1 MEENKRKVKM
11 ATQFTEAEN
20 PHWRKTFFPI
30 WIGQAL
36 SLIGSRMVG
45 FALIWYI
52 TESTGSA
59 IVLTTL
65 ALVGHL
71 PEMVLG
77 PFAGALVDRW
87 NRQKVMII
95 ADGAIAFLTLV
106 IALLFALDL
115 IQLWHIYVL
124 MFGRS
129 IGGAFHYTAMGASTS
144 LMVPKER
151 FTKIQGINQLLQ
163 GFLAIVAAPLGALA
177 IELMEI
183 GNIMFIDVISAAIAI
198 APLFFVVI
206 PQPEVVTTEEQR
218 ANPVKTMFS
227 DVGEGFRYLVKWKGL
242 FYVMLLATGINAII
256 NPAFTLLPLLVSDTF
271 GLGAGALATIQTTLG
286 IATIIGSLIL
296 SVWGGFKR
304 KVYTSASALGV
315 STIGL
320 LLMAIAPVN
329 AFWMLVVGIAIF
341 ALLNPIV
348 NGPFMAIFQD
358 TVDPN
363 MQGRVFALIGTMA
376 GAASPIGL
384 MIAGPVS
391 EYFGVQSWFMVGA
404 IYTIFMTAVLFLVPA
419 IRNLE
424 DHHKTEL
431 APVMIETHS

>member
-1 MEENKRKVKM
+1 M

-52 TESTGSA
+52 TQSTGSA

-95 ADGAIAFLTLV
+95 ADGAIAFLTLI
-106 IALLFALDL
+106 IALLFAFDL
-115 IQLWHIYVL
+115 IQIWHIYVL

-129 IGGAFHYTAMGASTS
+129 IGGAFHFTAMGASTS
-144 LMVPKER
+144 LMVPKEK

-163 GFLAIVAAPLGALA
+163 GFLAIIAAPLGALA
-177 IELMEI
+177 IEVMDI
-183 GNIMFIDVISAAIAI
+183 GDIMLIDVVSAAIAI

-206 PQPEVVTTEEQR
+206 PQPGIITTAEQR
-218 ANPVKTMFS
+218 ANPIKTMFS
-227 DVGEGFRYLVKWKGL
+227 DVGEGLRYIVKWKGL
-242 FYVMLLATGINAII
+242 FYSLLLATGINALI
-256 NPAFTLLPLLVSDTF
+256 NPAFTLLPLLISDTF
-271 GLGAGALATIQTTLG
+271 GLGAAALATIQTTLG
-286 IATIIGSLIL
+286 IGTILGSLIL

-304 KVYTSASALGV
+304 KIYTSASALAL
-315 STIGL
+315 SAIGL
-320 LLMAIAPVN
+320 FLMSIAPVN
-329 AFWMLVVGIAIF
+329 AFWMLIVGIGIF
-341 ALLNPIV
+341 ALLNPIA
-348 NGPFMAIFQD
+348 NGPIIAIFQES
-358 TVDPN
+358 VDPS

-384 MIAGPVS
+384 IIAGPVS
-391 EYFGVQSWFMVGA
+391 EQFGVQSWFLVGA
-404 IYTIFMTAVLFLVPA
+404 IYILFMSAALVLVPA
-419 IRNLE
+419 IRNIE
-424 DHHKTEL
+424 DHPKSQI
-431 APVMIETHS
+431 APVAVEINS